1 MKMLFISDIHGIPD
15 NLEYIERIII
25 DKKIDK
31 LVVLGDL
38 YYNDLPYTEEN
49 ENKAQKVKEFL
60 NKHKNILICMR
71 GNCDSIVDVM
81 SSEFLIID
89 GLSLIYIDDLNIYLN
104 HGHIYNKNKNKGFNK
119 GILVYSHEHIPYIE
133 KKDNMIYINVGSISL
148 PRDGNDPTYMIYEN
162 KEFTI
167 YDIYGNIV
175 SNFRI

>member
-89 GLSLIYIDDLNIYLN
+89 GLSLIYMDYL
-104 HGHIYNKNKNKGFNK
+104 
-119 GILVYSHEHIPYIE
+119 
-133 KKDNMIYINVGSISL
+133 
-148 PRDGNDPTYMIYEN
+148 
-162 KEFTI
+162 
-167 YDIYGNIV
+167 
-175 SNFRI
+175 

>member
-60 NKHKNILICMR
+60 NKHKNILICMSCT
-71 GNCDSIVDVM
+71 CDSIVHVL
-81 SSEFLIID
+81 SSEFLLID
-89 GLSLIYIDDLNIYLN
+89 GFSLIYIDALNIYLN
-104 HGHIYNKNKNKGFNK
+104 HGHIYTPNKNKGFTK
-119 GILVYSHEHIPYIE
+119 GILVYGHEPLPYI
-133 KKDNMIYINVGSISL
+133 
-148 PRDGNDPTYMIYEN
+148 
-162 KEFTI
+162 
-167 YDIYGNIV
+167 
-175 SNFRI
+175 